1 MDRKLI
7 FAHRVQQRDVED
19 RRAARLAVD
28 LGDAA
33 DHQATCLKTKPRY
46 IVPFFLVIEIR
57 SFAKIGSGR
66 THYTY
71 LLLLAQHLEG
81 LVYRLRRDGEAVRR
95 RIDVLQVNDQLQETD
110 L

>member
-1 MDRKLI
+1 VDRKLI

-33 DHQATCLKTKPRY
+33 DRHLFNNETAILCHFK
-46 IVPFFLVIEIR
+46 LVIEIR